1 LAIRRELG
9 AEGILPFE
17 EHISMRILLLML
29 FTLLSSQARAAIT
42 AEAFIVMDL
51 YGEVI
56 MQKNALEERPI
67 ASITKLFVAN
77 DAIKLNRDELITV
90 SSDDIRDG
98 KMRSTPLKAGIAT
111 HGDSLLSWPW
121 SHLTTRP
128 LSHSP
133 EILD

>member
-1 LAIRRELG
+1 
-9 AEGILPFE
+9 
-17 EHISMRILLLML
+17 MRILLLML